1 MTTYK
6 GINGFAVQSLASD
19 PSPLD
24 EGQVWYNN
32 TSYAWKLAGVTTS
45 GTWASGGNVNTQ
57 QSYGS
62 GAGALQTA
70 SIKFGGATNGPG
82 GFNTAASEIYD
93 GTSWTSVSPINTSRL
108 AAAGSGTTSA
118 ALMWGGGSAPTGY
131 TGTSTE
137 KYDGSSWT
145 NSGAMPVSTN
155 YCKGFGT
162 QTATIFA
169 GGGNGSPTGTYSFN
183 GSTWTT
189 LPATIP
195 TNRLNHVAWGT
206 STAGLMAMGETPS
219 VSPAN
224 TLTSLSWNGSS
235 WTSSPN
241 SNNGRSYAACFGTQT
256 SAIASTGA
264 FDGNPT
270 SNVELYNGSSWSTQ
284 TSNPL
289 SLGPTGAGGGTN
301 AAGVQ
306 WAGNNGGTMYSNTN
320 EWTGSGVPQTKTIT
334 TS

>member
-6 GINGFAVQSLASD
+6 GINGFAVQSVATD

-32 TSYAWKLAGVTTS
+32 ASYVWKLASQVLS
-45 GTWASGGNVNTQ
+45 GSWASGGNVNTQ

-70 SIKFGGATNGPG
+70 SIKFGGATNAPG
-82 GFNTAASEIYD
+82 GFNTAASETYN

-108 AAAGSGTTSA
+108 VAGGSGTTSA
-118 ALMWGGGSAPTGY
+118 ALMWGGGAGPAGY

-137 KYDGSSWT
+137 KFDGSTWT
-145 NSGAMPVSTN
+145 TSGAMPVSTN

-169 GGGNGSPTGTYSFN
+169 GGQNGSPTGTYSFN

-195 TNRLNHVAWGT
+195 ASRYNHIAWGT
-206 STAGLMAMGETPS
+206 STAGLMSNGNMSGD
-219 VSPAN
+219 
-224 TLTSLSWNGSS
+224 TLTSLSWNGST
-235 WTSSPN
+235 WTSAPN
-241 SNNGRSYAACFGTQT
+241 TNIARSYAACFGTES
-256 SAIASTGA
+256 SAIGSCGEN
-264 FDGNPT
+264 GT
-270 SNVELYNGSSWSTQ
+270 SGVLSSVELYNGSSWSTQ
-284 TSNPL
+284 TSNPTGT
-289 SLGPTGAGGGTN
+289 GPTGAGGGTN
-301 AAGVQ
+301 SAGVQ
-306 WAGNNGGTMYSNTN
+306 WAGNSGVTMYSTTN
-320 EWTGSGVPQTKTIT
+320 EWNGPGPVTKTIT

>member
-1 MTTYK
+1 MAQYT
-6 GINGFAVQSLASD
+6 GIQGQNILIVSSD
-19 PSPLD
+19 PANPT
-24 EGQVWYNN
+24 EGQIWYNSTSN
-32 TSYAWKLAGVTTS
+32 TLKGSAFVAS
-45 GTWASGGNVNTQ
+45 GTWASGGNVNTL

-70 SIKFGGATNGPG
+70 SIKFGGATNAPG
-82 GFNTAASEIYD
+82 GFNTGAAETYN
-93 GTSWTSVSPINTSRL
+93 GTSWTSVSSINTPRL
-108 AAAGSGTTSA
+108 AAGGSGTTSA
-118 ALMWGGGSAPTGY
+118 ALMWGGGSGPTGY

-137 KYDGSSWT
+137 KYDGSTWT
-145 NSGAMPVSTN
+145 SSGAMTVPTN
-155 YCKGFGT
+155 YCKGFGN
-162 QTATIFA
+162 QTATVFA

-264 FDGNPT
+264 FDGVQT
-270 SNVELYNGSSWSTQ
+270 SHVELYNGSSWSTQ

-306 WAGNNGGTMYSNTN
+306 WAGNNGVTMYSNTN
-320 EWTGSGVPQTKTIT
+320 EWSGPGPVIKTL
-334 TS
+334 TSS